1 MKKVLFQGITIVL
14 AFLLTW
20 GILLQF
26 DWMRIFKVKQQQ
38 EKTEEKLGKL
48 IWSLFAEQENKEP
61 QIIAPVD
68 SVLTHICTA
77 NNIDREKIQ
86 LHIVNEDEVNAF
98 ALPNGH
104 LVVNSGLIV
113 KANDQHELA
122 GVISHE
128 IAHIELNHVMQKLI
142 QEIGLSALISIT
154 TGNNSTQILQEAAK
168 MLSSSA
174 FERTLEKEADIQAVD
189 YMLNAQ
195 LKPESF
201 ANFMYKLASEEN
213 SASKYLVWIS
223 SHPESKERANYIIN
237 YSKGKTK
244 RTKNVI
250 AAHTWSALQN
260 DLKKN

>member
-1 MKKVLFQGITIVL
+1 MKKVIFQGITIVL

-20 GILLQF
+20 GILMQF
-26 DWMRIFKVKQQQ
+26 DWMHIFKVKQQQ

-48 IWSLFAEQENKEP
+48 IWELFAEEENKEP
-61 QIIAPVD
+61 QVVAAVD
-68 SVLTHICTA
+68 SIVTHICTT

-104 LVVNSGLIV
+104 LVVYSGLIV
-113 KANDQHELA
+113 KANEQHELG

-154 TGNNSTQILQEAAK
+154 TGNNSTQILQEVAK

-201 ANFMYKLASEEN
+201 ANFMYKLATEEN
-213 SASKYLVWIS
+213 SASKYLAWIS

-244 RTKNVI
+244 RIQNVI
-250 AAHTWSALQN
+250 TDSTWQDLQKS
-260 DLKKN
+260 LQKN